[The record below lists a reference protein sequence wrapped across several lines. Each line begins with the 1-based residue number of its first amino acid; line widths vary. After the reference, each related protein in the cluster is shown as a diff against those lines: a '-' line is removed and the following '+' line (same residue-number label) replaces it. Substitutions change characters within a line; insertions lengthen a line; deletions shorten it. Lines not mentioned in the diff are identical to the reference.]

1 MFIEPPIVLVEP
13 PVMLVEAS
21 VVLCQVL
28 FDLIEAHSTAARKSS
43 RASSIARLD

>member
-13 PVMLVEAS
+13 PAMLVEAS

-28 FDLIEAHSTAARKSS
+28 FDLIEAHFNRRPEIEQGIQYCAA
-43 RASSIARLD
+43 